1 MIIQAILLVI
11 AAVFLLL
18 FIRNWYSV
26 QTRALK
32 RLAFLVF
39 IALMVVAILR
49 PNWVNSVA
57 HKVGVGRGTDLV
69 LYALAVAFVFVSVN
83 TYFRLKTQ
91 ESRFT
96 ELARVIAVRDATEMN
111 AKRLGR
117 PAVHDA
123 LAREASV
130 PEASGREVPV
140 REASALEVPGHE
152 VPAHEVPA
160 HEAAAAETPVR
171 EARP

>member
-1 MIIQAILLVI
+1 MIIQAILLAV

-18 FIRNWYSV
+18 FIRHWYSV

-49 PNWVNSVA
+49 PNWVNSLA

-91 ESRFT
+91 EARFT
-96 ELARVIAVRDATEMN
+96 ELARAIAVRDATELN

-117 PAVHDA
+117 HPAGK
-123 LAREASV
+123 
-130 PEASGREVPV
+130 GR
-140 REASALEVPGHE
+140 R
-152 VPAHEVPA
+152 
-160 HEAAAAETPVR
+160 
-171 EARP
+171 

>member
-11 AAVFLLL
+11 VAIFLLL
-18 FIRNWYSV
+18 FIRTWYTV

-39 IALMVVAILR
+39 IAAMVVAILR
-49 PNWVNSVA
+49 PNWVNTLA

-91 ESRFT
+91 EARFT
-96 ELARVIAVRDATEMN
+96 ELARAMA
-111 AKRLGR
+111 
-117 PAVHDA
+117 
-123 LAREASV
+123 
-130 PEASGREVPV
+130 V
-140 REASALEVPGHE
+140 REATEQNARRLRAQ
-152 VPAHEVPA
+152 PAPR
-160 HEAAAAETPVR
+160 VR
-171 EARP
+171 R

>member
-11 AAVFLLL
+11 AGIFLLL
-18 FIRNWYSV
+18 FIRTWYTV

-39 IALMVVAILR
+39 IAAMVIAILR
-49 PNWVNSVA
+49 PNWVNTLA

-91 ESRFT
+91 EARFT
-96 ELARVIAVRDATEMN
+96 DLARAIAVREATELN
-111 AKRLGR
+111 PQRLGVR
-117 PAVHDA
+117 PGRPSPDR
-123 LAREASV
+123 AR
-130 PEASGREVPV
+130 R
-140 REASALEVPGHE
+140 
-152 VPAHEVPA
+152 
-160 HEAAAAETPVR
+160 
-171 EARP
+171 

>member
-32 RLAFLVF
+32 RLAFLIF

-117 PAVHDA
+117 PVV
-123 LAREASV
+123 REAL
-130 PEASGREVPV
+130 G
-140 REASALEVPGHE
+140 REASARE

-160 HEAAAAETPVR
+160 HEIPAHEATVAETPVR

>member
-32 RLAFLVF
+32 RLAFLIF

-117 PAVHDA
+117 PV
-123 LAREASV
+123 
-130 PEASGREVPV
+130 V
-140 REASALEVPGHE
+140 REALGRDL
-152 VPAHEVPA
+152 PAHEVPA
-160 HEAAAAETPVR
+160 HDATVAETPVR

>member
-11 AAVFLLL
+11 AAGFLLL
-18 FIRNWYSV
+18 FIRHWYSV

-32 RLAFLVF
+32 RLAFLIF
-39 IALMVVAILR
+39 IGLMVVAILR
-49 PNWVNSVA
+49 PNWVNSLA

-69 LYALAVAFVFVSVN
+69 LYALTVAFVFVSVN

-96 ELARVIAVRDATEMN
+96 ELARVIAVKDATELN

-117 PAVHDA
+117 PQA
-123 LAREASV
+123 LETALLETPVQDASV
-130 PEASGREVPV
+130 QDAPMPEVPV
-140 REASALEVPGHE
+140 REAPVQ
-152 VPAHEVPA
+152 
-160 HEAAAAETPVR
+160 EAQR
-171 EARP
+171 

>member
-1 MIIQAILLVI
+1 MIIQGILLVI

-18 FIRNWYSV
+18 FIRNWNAV
-26 QTRALK
+26 QTVALK

-69 LYALAVAFVFVSVN
+69 LYVLAVAFVFVSVN

-91 ESRFT
+91 ETRFT
-96 ELARVIAVRDATEMN
+96 ELARAIAVRDATELN
-111 AKRLGR
+111 ARRLGR
-117 PAVHDA
+117 
-123 LAREASV
+123 R
-130 PEASGREVPV
+130 PV
-140 REASALEVPGHE
+140 REG
-152 VPAHEVPA
+152 
-160 HEAAAAETPVR
+160 R
-171 EARP
+171 R

>member
-11 AAVFLLL
+11 AAGFLLL
-18 FIRNWYSV
+18 FIRHWYSV

-49 PNWVNSVA
+49 PNWVNSLA

-69 LYALAVAFVFVSVN
+69 LYALTVAFVFVSVN

-91 ESRFT
+91 EARFT
-96 ELARVIAVRDATEMN
+96 ELARVIAVRDATTLN
-111 AKRLGR
+111 AQRLGR
-117 PAVHDA
+117 P
-123 LAREASV
+123 
-130 PEASGREVPV
+130 V
-140 REASALEVPGHE
+140 RE
-152 VPAHEVPA
+152 PA
-160 HEAAAAETPVR
+160 VR
-171 EARP
+171 EPAAMTDVSGPPGLATPLPPLTGESAGGAAR

>member
-1 MIIQAILLVI
+1 MIIQAILLVV

-39 IALMVVAILR
+39 IAVMVIAVLR

-57 HKVGVGRGTDLV
+57 HRVGVGRGTDLV
-69 LYALAVAFVFVSVN
+69 LYVLAVAFVFVSVN

-91 ESRFT
+91 EARFT
-96 ELARVIAVRDATEMN
+96 ELARAIAVRDARELN
-111 AKRLGR
+111 AQRLGR
-117 PAVHDA
+117 P
-123 LAREASV
+123 
-130 PEASGREVPV
+130 PV
-140 REASALEVPGHE
+140 RE
-152 VPAHEVPA
+152 
-160 HEAAAAETPVR
+160 VR
-171 EARP
+171 R

>member
-11 AAVFLLL
+11 AAIFLLL
-18 FIRNWYSV
+18 FIRNWYTV

-39 IALMVVAILR
+39 VVLMVVAILR

-96 ELARVIAVRDATEMN
+96 ELARAVAVRDATELN
-111 AKRLGR
+111 ARRLGR
-117 PAVHDA
+117 P
-123 LAREASV
+123 
-130 PEASGREVPV
+130 PV
-140 REASALEVPGHE
+140 GQ
-152 VPAHEVPA
+152 
-160 HEAAAAETPVR
+160 VR
-171 EARP
+171 QVRR

>member
-32 RLAFLVF
+32 RLAFLIF

-117 PAVHDA
+117 PVV
-123 LAREASV
+123 REAL
-130 PEASGREVPV
+130 G
-140 REASALEVPGHE
+140 REASAREVPTHE
-152 VPAHEVPA
+152 IPAHEVPA
-160 HEAAAAETPVR
+160 HEATVAETPVR

>member
-11 AAVFLLL
+11 AAVFMLL
-18 FIRNWYSV
+18 FIRHWYSV

-49 PNWVNSVA
+49 PNWVNSLA

-69 LYALAVAFVFVSVN
+69 VYALAVAFVFVSVN

-91 ESRFT
+91 EARFT
-96 ELARVIAVRDATEMN
+96 ELARAIAVRDATEMN
-111 AKRLGR
+111 AQRLGR
-117 PAVHDA
+117 AVVHDA
-123 LAREASV
+123 PAREA
-130 PEASGREVPV
+130 PV
-140 REASALEVPGHE
+140 LGTTVPGNSAPGTTVQE
-152 VPAHEVPA
+152 V
-160 HEAAAAETPVR
+160 
-171 EARP
+171 RP